1 MIRHQSNNC
10 LNLFIIRGLFV
21 SIIVNWSYQ
30 IMLLLDDSCGLLF
43 KCPFCL
49 LSTKK
54 KKKQVRV
61 GLRFENNM
69 SIFVFWLL
77 TVFSTFRAYF
87 EWQWVKDTMN
97 IMSTHQCSWP
107 VRIQDHPD
115 KGSINKAP
123 FSRGSEF
130 LNVGYHAKKYGHSA
144 RKCRPIFAS
153 SVSNSM
159 DPSDSDDTDKK
170 KPQNGEMGGVRS
182 ILSFLLL
189 DQFIFMSK
197 WFSNWI
203 IIY

>member
-1 MIRHQSNNC
+1 MTYFSNAHFVFYPQKRSLC
-10 LNLFIIRGLFV
+10 WAEIWEQYVYFLFIFLAAN
-21 SIIVNWSYQ
+21 SILI
-30 IMLLLDDSCGLLF
+30 
-43 KCPFCL
+43 
-49 LSTKK
+49 
-54 KKKQVRV
+54 
-61 GLRFENNM
+61 
-69 SIFVFWLL
+69 
-77 TVFSTFRAYF
+77 STFHAYF
-87 EWQWVKDTMN
+87 EWQCVKDTMN

-203 IIY
+203 ISTLSVLRIIH